1 LSKKQNENERKL
13 TMQIV
18 VAFIVIV
25 FSFSACSA
33 NVRFSKT
40 TNADSVKTIQAQK
53 DKNNPNLAIRGR
65 CSYYGKKFHGR
76 KTANGETFD
85 MYQLTAA
92 HKTLPFGTV
101 LRVTNLDNQ
110 KTVTVR
116 INDRGPFVKNRV
128 LDLSYAAAKEIDLI
142 KNGTAKIEAEIVQ

>member
-1 LSKKQNENERKL
+1 MSKKQNENERKL

>member
-53 DKNNPNLAIRGR
+53 DKNNPNLAIRWR